1 MNKKTLIIVVSCIL
15 AVAVLAA
22 SIFCLI
28 KFVFKGGENTENKK
42 PDITAENNDNDNSDT
57 SNSTNSKPENN
68 TNESDV
74 FYDTPT
80 IAIKDVIGKAGDT
93 VKVPVKMYKNPGIMA
108 YILNFKYD
116 PAVLEYKG
124 YKEGD
129 FLTDYSFTAKNGVLT
144 FVNVENDDVKED
156 GTMFYI
162 EFKILDSKASRTEIK
177 LNLTGEDAAN
187 INEQFVAL
195 AADNG
200 TVTIK

>member
-1 MNKKTLIIVVSCIL
+1 MNKKTLIIVVASIL
-15 AVAVLAA
+15 AVAVLAGG
-22 SIFCLI
+22 IFCLV
-28 KFVFKGGENTENKK
+28 KFVFNGGEKAKT
-42 PDITAENNDNDNSDT
+42 
-57 SNSTNSKPENN
+57 
-68 TNESDV
+68 
-74 FYDTPT
+74 YDTT
-80 IAIKDVIGKAGDT
+80 TVAIEDVSGKVGDT

-108 YILNFKYD
+108 YILNFEYD
-116 PAVLEYKG
+116 TAVLEYKG

-129 FLTDYSFTAKNGVLT
+129 FLTDYSFNAKDGVLT

-162 EFKILDSKASRTEIK
+162 EFKILDSKASSTEIK

-195 AADNG
+195 SADNG